1 MATGISAAVANAILD
16 ALCRSVAWTE
26 PAAFYVKLHLGDP
39 GASGASNAAANTTRQ
54 SVTFSAASAGAI
66 TNSAAVTWTSVP
78 NTETYSHI
86 SFWQDSKE
94 KREEYVAALV
104 RERDAAVVRG
114 NDRRAAE
121 IDAEL
126 RRVQGEAPAKRSSKR
141 SAAGS

>member
-1 MATGISAAVANAILD
+1 MH
-16 ALCRSVAWTE
+16 E
-26 PAAFYVKLHLGDP
+26 
-39 GASGASNAAANTTRQ
+39 
-54 SVTFSAASAGAI
+54 
-66 TNSAAVTWTSVP
+66 
-78 NTETYSHI
+78 
-86 SFWQDSKE
+86 QDSKE

-126 RRVQGEAPAKRSSKR
+126 CRVQGEAPSKRSSKR